1 MPAAA
6 NSDRLV
12 AKFGSSRV
20 VSTGLTLVALG
31 MILFTTVT
39 IDTEYIQIAVTFFL
53 LGFGMGL
60 TMAPSTTLVMDS
72 IPSDK
77 AGVGSAT
84 NDASREIGA
93 LGIAIGGSVLNE
105 EYQRSLQLP
114 EGLEELE
121 LVLRESFPAAM
132 RMGGDMVSEGNM
144 LGAELIQSA
153 QLAFVDGMI
162 ASAWVG
168 AIIALT
174 NAILVWRYMPSRAI
188 YEGE

>member
-60 TMAPSTTLVMDS
+60 LWLHRLHLSWILFRQIRQVL
-72 IPSDK
+72 
-77 AGVGSAT
+77 GVLKRCY
-84 NDASREIGA
+84 REIG
-93 LGIAIGGSVLNE
+93 GPWNCYWRFGVKRI
-105 EYQRSLQLP
+105 LP
-114 EGLEELE
+114 
-121 LVLRESFPAAM
+121 
-132 RMGGDMVSEGNM
+132 
-144 LGAELIQSA
+144 
-153 QLAFVDGMI
+153 
-162 ASAWVG
+162 
-168 AIIALT
+168 T
-174 NAILVWRYMPSRAI
+174 
-188 YEGE
+188 

>member
-84 NDASREIGA
+84 NDASREIG
-93 LGIAIGGSVLNE
+93 GPWNCHWRFGVKRI
-105 EYQRSLQLP
+105 LP
-114 EGLEELE
+114 
-121 LVLRESFPAAM
+121 
-132 RMGGDMVSEGNM
+132 
-144 LGAELIQSA
+144 
-153 QLAFVDGMI
+153 
-162 ASAWVG
+162 
-168 AIIALT
+168 T
-174 NAILVWRYMPSRAI
+174 
-188 YEGE
+188 